1 MRSVTFT
8 LRDTDKTDAAN
19 NASDTATLK
28 FSSANYNE
36 ASGTLTIK
44 IIDKNTDANTLQIDV
59 PATVT
64 YGDTVSPSVGESKP
78 AGAGD
83 VTFKFFDRRECH
95 LWRESRLHRQ

>member
-1 MRSVTFT
+1 MDMRSVTFT

-44 IIDKNTDANTLQIDV
+44 IIDKNTDADTLKIDV

-64 YGDTVSPSVGESKP
+64 YGDTVANPQ
-78 AGAGD
+78 
-83 VTFKFFDRRECH
+83 RR
-95 LWRESRLHRQ
+95 RVQNRQCRRRHVQVLRQGRQSGL